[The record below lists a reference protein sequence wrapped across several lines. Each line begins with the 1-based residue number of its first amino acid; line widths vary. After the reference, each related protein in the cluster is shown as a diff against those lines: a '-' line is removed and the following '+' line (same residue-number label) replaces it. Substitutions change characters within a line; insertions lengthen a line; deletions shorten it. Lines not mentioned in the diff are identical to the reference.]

1 MRGFVIGLMALSVL
15 AGCDSDT
22 SSATAPPVQ
31 VSVLQVVPKDT
42 PVSFEYVGQTESASQ
57 VQIVARVSGFLDQK
71 VYTEGSMVKAG
82 DVLFQQDPKP
92 FRAELN
98 AAKGALAAQQARLEV
113 ASDNLARV
121 QPLVA
126 LNALAQKDL
135 DDAIGAKQTAE
146 AAVEIAKA
154 DVEQAQLNLGYTTI
168 RTPVAGASSYARVN
182 VGSYL
187 DAQNSLLTYVSPLD
201 PMYVNFSLSENEMLQ
216 FRMEQQ
222 SGRLKPP
229 PADEYKVDIILADG
243 TTFGQQ
249 GRITFAD
256 ADFDQDTGT
265 YRLRATFPNPDGSL
279 RQGQFVRVR
288 VIGAV
293 RPQAILVPQKAV
305 LQGAQGHFV
314 IVVDKDNKAQI
325 RPVQVGS
332 WNGPDW
338 FITSGLSAGD
348 TVVVEGVAQL
358 SPGMPVTVAPSGGG
372 GAAGA
377 AAAPSAPQ

>member
-1 MRGFVIGLMALSVL
+1 MRGFFIGLLALCLLS
-15 AGCDSDT
+15 GCESEQ
-22 SSATAPPVQ
+22 SESAAKPVP
-31 VSVLQVVPKDT
+31 VSVTRISPKDT
-42 PVSFEYVGQTESASQ
+42 PVTFEFVGQTESSSQ
-57 VQIVARVSGFLDQK
+57 VQIVARVSGFLDEK

-82 DVLFQQDPKP
+82 DVLFRQDPKP
-92 FRAELN
+92 FRAALN
-98 AAKGALAAQQARLEV
+98 AAKGALAAQQARYQV
-113 ASDNLARV
+113 ARDNLARV

-135 DDAIGAKQTAE
+135 DDAIGMEQGAA

-154 DVEQAQLNLGYTTI
+154 DVEQAELNLGYTTI
-168 RTPVAGASSYARVN
+168 RSPVAGASSYARVN

-201 PMYVNFSLSENEMLQ
+201 PMYVNFSLSENEKLQ
-216 FRMEQQ
+216 FDTEQKE
-222 SGRLKPP
+222 GRLKPP
-229 PADEYKVDIILADG
+229 PADQYDVQVILADG
-243 TTFGQQ
+243 TIFAKQ

-293 RPQAILVPQKAV
+293 RPNAILVPQKAV

-314 IVVDKDNKAQI
+314 IVVDNENKAQI
-325 RPVQVGS
+325 RPVEVGS
-332 WNGPDW
+332 WNGSDW
-338 FITSGLSAGD
+338 FINRGLAAGD
-348 TVVVEGVAQL
+348 TVVVEGLALL
-358 SPGMPVTVAPSGGG
+358 SPGTPVTVAQPGT
-372 GAAGA
+372 AAGA
-377 AAAPSAPQ
+377 AAPATK

>member
-1 MRGFVIGLMALSVL
+1 MRGFVIGLMALCLLS
-15 AGCDSDT
+15 GCESEKSGD
-22 SSATAPPVQ
+22 AIKPVE
-31 VSVLQVVPKDT
+31 VSVVRISAKDT
-42 PVSFEYVGQTESASQ
+42 PVTFEFVGQTESSSQ
-57 VQIVARVSGFLDQK
+57 VQIVARVSGFLDEK

-82 DVLFQQDPKP
+82 DVLFRQDPKP
-92 FRAELN
+92 FRAALN

-113 ASDNLARV
+113 ARDNLARV

-135 DDAIGAKQTAE
+135 DDAIGMEQTAA

-154 DVEQAQLNLGYTTI
+154 DVEQAELNLGYTTI
-168 RTPVAGASSYARVN
+168 RSPVAGASSYARVN

-201 PMYVNFSLSENEMLQ
+201 PMYVNFSLSENEKLE
-216 FRMEQQ
+216 FDTEQKE
-222 SGRLKPP
+222 GRLKPP
-229 PADEYKVDIILADG
+229 PENEYSVQVILADG
-243 TTFGQQ
+243 SIFEKQ

-293 RPQAILVPQKAV
+293 RPNAILVPQKAV

-314 IVVDKDNKAQI
+314 IVVDNDNKAQI
-325 RPVQVGS
+325 RPVEVGT
-332 WNGPDW
+332 WNDSDW
-338 FITSGLSAGD
+338 FINRGLAAGD
-348 TVVVEGVAQL
+348 AVVVEGLALL
-358 SPGMPVTVAPSGGG
+358 SPGTPVQVKQAGEATA
-372 GAAGA
+372 AAGPA
-377 AAAPSAPQ
+377 TK

>member
-1 MRGFVIGLMALSVL
+1 MRGFVIGLMALCL
-15 AGCDSDT
+15 LTGCDSEQSGD
-22 SSATAPPVQ
+22 AIKPVE
-31 VSVLQVVPKDT
+31 VSVLRISPKDT
-42 PVSFEYVGQTESASQ
+42 PVTFEFVGQTESSSQ
-57 VQIVARVSGFLDQK
+57 VQIVARVSGFLDEK

-82 DVLFQQDPKP
+82 DVLFRQDPKP
-92 FRAELN
+92 FRAALN

-113 ASDNLARV
+113 ARDNLARV

-135 DDAIGAKQTAE
+135 DDAIGMEQTAV

-154 DVEQAQLNLGYTTI
+154 DVEQAELNLGYTTI

-201 PMYVNFSLSENEMLQ
+201 PMYVNFSLSENEKLQ
-216 FRMEQQ
+216 FDTEQKE
-222 SGRLKPP
+222 GRLKPP
-229 PADEYKVDIILADG
+229 PANEYSVQVILADG
-243 TTFGQQ
+243 TNFDKQ

-288 VIGAV
+288 VLGAV
-293 RPQAILVPQKAV
+293 RPNAILVPQKAV

-314 IVVDKDNKAQI
+314 IVVDSENKAQI
-325 RPVQVGS
+325 RPVEVGS
-332 WNGPDW
+332 WNGADW
-338 FITSGLSAGD
+338 FINRGLAAGD
-348 TVVVEGVAQL
+348 TVVVDGLTLL
-358 SPGMPVTVAPSGGG
+358 SPGTPVTVAQSGN
-372 GAAGA
+372 AAGA
-377 AAAPSAPQ
+377 NAPATK